1 MDKWLKIRD
10 NKIIKIQN
18 TYTKPRENVKAIEKK
33 ARLGRPSRHAARECV
48 LALNDAGHQ
57 VIKL

>member
-1 MDKWLKIRD
+1 MNKWLKIRD

-33 ARLGRPSRHAARECV
+33 VRLDRSSRHAAREFV
-48 LALNDAGHQ
+48 LA
-57 VIKL
+57 